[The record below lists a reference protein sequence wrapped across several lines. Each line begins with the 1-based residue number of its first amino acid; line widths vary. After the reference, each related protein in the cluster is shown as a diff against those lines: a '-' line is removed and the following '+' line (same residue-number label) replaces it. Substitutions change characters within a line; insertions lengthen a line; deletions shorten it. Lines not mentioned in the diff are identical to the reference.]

1 MYFDDYRR
9 TPSYDDDPTI
19 PGADWQPRADKEEPA
34 GGGQDRRAGEEPGGY
49 QYRVVNDAPGGG
61 YRSDWRP
68 GPKRPRR
75 RKRSWAKTV
84 AGVCL
89 CAFLF
94 GGIAGATFHGTGALL
109 DAASLSADAGAAEVT
124 RLSAS
129 AGETAVLDARSI
141 VRATLPSIV
150 SVTNRSEQEVR
161 GWGSFFSGYGF
172 GWPSQVQETTS
183 VGSGILIR
191 QTDEALYI
199 VTNYH
204 VVEGAAT
211 LSATFADG
219 ETVQAQLVGG
229 DEDNDV
235 AVIRVALSDV
245 PSATLAAVQ
254 VAVIGDSD
262 ALEVGEPVVAIGNA
276 LGYGQSVTAGV
287 VSALDR
293 SLGVDGGSDGATYI
307 QTDAAIN
314 PGNSGGALL
323 NSRGEVVG
331 INTAKLSSTEV
342 EGMGYAIPMARA
354 AEIVAGILSGTGSAV

>member
-1 MYFDDYRR
+1 MYFDDYRK

-19 PGADWQPRADKEEPA
+19 PGGSWQRRPADGEAGDGRKTRA
-34 GGGQDRRAGEEPGGY
+34 AGEESGGY
-49 QYRVVNDAPGGG
+49 QYRVVNEDPGGWQSARRQNPG
-61 YRSDWRP
+61 RS
-68 GPKRPRR
+68 RR
-75 RKRSWAKTV
+75 RKRSWGKTV
-84 AGVCL
+84 AMVCL

-94 GGIAGATFHGTGALL
+94 GGIAGVTYHGTGAVL
-109 DAASLSADAGAAEVT
+109 DAVTLSEDGGAEAI

-129 AGETAVLDARSI
+129 TGGTVLDARDI
-141 VRATLPSIV
+141 AKATLPSIV
-150 SVTNRSEQEVR
+150 SVTNQTVQEVR
-161 GWGSFFSGYGF
+161 DWSSFFYGYGF
-172 GWPSQVQETTS
+172 GSPSRVQESTS

-204 VVEGAAT
+204 VVEGATT
-211 LSATFADG
+211 LTATFAD
-219 ETVQAQLVGG
+219 EQTSQAQLVGG
-229 DEDNDV
+229 DESNDV
-235 AVIRVALSDV
+235 AVIRVPLSQV
-245 PSATLAAVQ
+245 PDATLAAVR
-254 VAVIGDSD
+254 VAAIGDSD

-293 SLGVDGGSDGATYI
+293 SLSGEDGGEAATYI

-323 NSRGEVVG
+323 NSKGEVVG

-354 AEIVAGILSGTGSAV
+354 AEIIGGILSQTGSAL